1 MLPIRC
7 PNSSCCPFSI
17 FNAASA
23 RSASLMMNRYFPA
36 GILSLTA
43 TYNGDSQLG
52 RSISAP
58 LSQVIHQATSTT
70 GIKSSLNPSVLGG
83 SVTFTATVSSATAS
97 AVPGTVTFRKGS
109 TILGTVTLSS
119 RKANFTTSALPRGSF
134 TIKATYNGSPNI
146 IGSAASLIQVV
157 NWGPSRKL
165 LWDELEVDV
174 TSPFHQLLV
183 DANPRLL
190 TNPGNYLTRWFGGSS
205 QMRCVMS
212 HLPLACFR
220 RSAMKFPRFCHFSS
234 PAWFSIVQ
242 ATSLLPRRYAIRP
255 SPPTSS
261 MVCANRVIVV
271 FTLLAGHQNSL
282 IADIPTTG
290 GTPWCGINTASMAN
304 VLRTASAFPDSQPL
318 RKCSNTAWTA
328 IWSSREKDTSV
339 PVAVGT
345 KRDIPKE
352 RRRTVAAVGLMD
364 AGALSEWIGDEEGQ
378 EVRSQLDS
386 LTFFSAAS

>member
-1 MLPIRC
+1 MCENGLRIWRVKPWGFESPLSHQSSNPFEACQLGRFAIAGDAVDGSVGLGSMLPIRC

-157 NWGPSRKL
+157 N
-165 LWDELEVDV
+165 
-174 TSPFHQLLV
+174 
-183 DANPRLL
+183 
-190 TNPGNYLTRWFGGSS
+190 
-205 QMRCVMS
+205 
-212 HLPLACFR
+212 
-220 RSAMKFPRFCHFSS
+220 
-234 PAWFSIVQ
+234 
-242 ATSLLPRRYAIRP
+242 
-255 SPPTSS
+255 
-261 MVCANRVIVV
+261 
-271 FTLLAGHQNSL
+271 
-282 IADIPTTG
+282 
-290 GTPWCGINTASMAN
+290 
-304 VLRTASAFPDSQPL
+304 
-318 RKCSNTAWTA
+318 
-328 IWSSREKDTSV
+328 
-339 PVAVGT
+339 
-345 KRDIPKE
+345 
-352 RRRTVAAVGLMD
+352 
-364 AGALSEWIGDEEGQ
+364 
-378 EVRSQLDS
+378 
-386 LTFFSAAS
+386 